1 MIQEIALNPLIQ
13 RLWKA
18 SKIYGVPIYDP
29 KVVNLNAYDLSL
41 IEWLIRFDNPEI
53 DDYEVISQ
61 VHKEIQDYTRTFREQ
76 LHQGNDSGNSTEST
90 DTEVMEG
97 K

>member
-41 IEWLIRFDNPEI
+41 IEWLIRFDNPENVEKYKNVI
-53 DDYEVISQ
+53 VDEDFDDYYNNPGEW
-61 VHKEIQDYTRTFREQ
+61 E
-76 LHQGNDSGNSTEST
+76 
-90 DTEVMEG
+90 EVMTDE
-97 K
+97 